1 MGFRIPHFQHFPPF
15 ASIIFLSFLI
25 FQHPPCPPPGAL
37 PSGRA
42 GNAGSKPSPGAWFA
56 PFPSAARVQPPGTCM
71 AGAVRAANGLIPG
84 CRGRSPRQNKLIV
97 SPFPAGKG
105 VVGMGAKKQ
114 TKVRVGR
121 RQERQASGGTCS
133 TSPGGEDHLKRRSS
147 SPPVPLSPWLPA
159 LPIENRLLSFL
170 RRTHGLPPRRMPDWQ
185 VEPVPPG
192 FSPLGYLF
200 GRLCKCRRRFNAGVP
215 GAKPPAK

>member
-42 GNAGSKPSPGAWFA
+42 GNAGNKPPVGRMVCPSFPVPHGFSPWAPAWQELYVPQTVKCRGAGGGIPRRHLLSLPRGFEVGLPPPALARPA
-56 PFPSAARVQPPGTCM
+56 PGERTISNAEVPLPRSPLSLATGTANRKAVLSVLRRTGDAEGKPPPGTCM

-97 SPFPAGKG
+97 SPFPP
-105 VVGMGAKKQ
+105 
-114 TKVRVGR
+114 GR
-121 RQERQASGGTCS
+121 GSGG
-133 TSPGGEDHLKRRSS
+133 
-147 SPPVPLSPWLPA
+147 
-159 LPIENRLLSFL
+159 
-170 RRTHGLPPRRMPDWQ
+170 
-185 VEPVPPG
+185 
-192 FSPLGYLF
+192 
-200 GRLCKCRRRFNAGVP
+200 
-215 GAKPPAK
+215 